1 MNRYIFRAAIGA
13 YFHVDTNI
21 VRSWLP
27 NGLVPLEARPG
38 HSVFALTSFDF
49 IDSEVGPYAEV
60 VLSVLVPPFASRN
73 GDLPHAATF
82 PIVLLTT
89 TAASAAHNGERWYL
103 PGFERPMKIELLQ
116 AEDRRILRVSDEG
129 KPLLTLSVKRNGAA
143 PTSRLFQV
151 FTTNKGVLHRANVRF
166 IGDLDEHQ
174 DETGHLEL
182 FPHAV
187 TDRLSNALLDDLPI
201 VEQSMDSG
209 EEQYADVVPHLS
221 EPL

>member
-1 MNRYIFRAAIGA
+1 MNRYIFRSAIGA

-38 HSVFALTSFDF
+38 HAVLAVTSFDF
-49 IDSEVGPYAEV
+49 VDSEVGPYGEV
-60 VLSVLVPPFASRN
+60 VLSILVPPFASRN
-73 GDLPHAATF
+73 VELPHAATF

-103 PGFERPMKIELLQ
+103 PGFERPVKIDLAQ
-116 AEDRRILRVSDEG
+116 AENRRILRVTDEG
-129 KPLLTLSVKRNGAA
+129 KPLLTLSVQRNGGG
-143 PTSRLFQV
+143 PSSRLFQV
-151 FTTNKGVLHRANVRF
+151 FTTHKGVLHRANVRF

-174 DETGHLEL
+174 NETGRLEL
-182 FPHAV
+182 FSHPVA
-187 TDRLSNALLDDLPI
+187 DRIAPALHDDLPI
-201 VEQSMDSG
+201 VEQSMNAG

-221 EPL
+221 EPA